1 MFFRYLR
8 TRSSRRRTVNLLR
21 RSLDV
26 SCLAGALETGE
37 YPMQFEGHM
46 AIISR
51 GAGVAL
57 LLVGLTLLSGNARA
71 AEPSY
76 DD

>member
-1 MFFRYLR
+1 MRAALR
-8 TRSSRRRTVNLLR
+8 EPRKPGKMRCGS
-21 RSLDV
+21 
-26 SCLAGALETGE
+26 G
-37 YPMQFEGHM
+37 GHM

-51 GAGVAL
+51 VPGVAL